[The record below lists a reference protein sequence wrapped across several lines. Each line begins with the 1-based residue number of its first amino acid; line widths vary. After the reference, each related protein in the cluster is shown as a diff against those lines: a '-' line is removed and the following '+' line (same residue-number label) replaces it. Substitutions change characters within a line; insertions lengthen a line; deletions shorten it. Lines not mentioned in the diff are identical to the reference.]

1 MLSNIDD
8 LRERDIVLGTKL
20 NILSE
25 QVSVL
30 LESVKTLTG
39 ALQARF
45 DHHIVFE
52 EIPAPTITDDLDSL
66 IKDNTQ

>member
-39 ALQARF
+39 ALPSTF
-45 DHHIVFE
+45 
-52 EIPAPTITDDLDSL
+52 
-66 IKDNTQ
+66 